1 MQLWLCKRTY
11 NERNNNSSKM
21 RIGGIV
27 DVEVV
32 WCVPHCKE
40 VEKVSVCPLEGVVKI
55 VGVCPLEG
63 EVEEVSVYC
72 VPLK

>member
-21 RIGGIV
+21 RIGRKV

-40 VEKVSVCPLEGVVKI
+40 VEKVSVCAR
-55 VGVCPLEG
+55 
-63 EVEEVSVYC
+63 C
-72 VPLK
+72 VPLKE

>member
-21 RIGGIV
+21 RIGRIV

-32 WCVPHCKE
+32 WCVPYCKE
-40 VEKVSVCPLEGVVKI
+40 VEKVKSTEPCKNMLTTIPCADVN
-55 VGVCPLEG
+55 
-63 EVEEVSVYC
+63 Y
-72 VPLK
+72 